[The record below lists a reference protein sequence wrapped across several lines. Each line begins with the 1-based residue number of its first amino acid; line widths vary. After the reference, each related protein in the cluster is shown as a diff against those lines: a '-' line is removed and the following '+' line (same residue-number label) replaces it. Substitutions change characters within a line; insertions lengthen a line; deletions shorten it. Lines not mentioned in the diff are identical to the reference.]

1 MATQP
6 ETERTA
12 LATANE
18 RLTSLYTRLVKAGV
32 ARAGIYFVLA
42 LYLFWTLFPVYWM
55 LSGTLKTRR
64 ELLATPPYWIPPNPT
79 LQNWIDLFTVRESFH
94 LYIINSAAI
103 TIGTTVFAV
112 AVGTMAT
119 YGLVKF
125 DFPREAGRFWL
136 PFGTLATRFLP
147 PIIMVIPLF
156 IIFGNIGILDSWL
169 VLILSYSAFT
179 IPFVVWMMVGF
190 FKELPDSIVE
200 AAILDGHTHF
210 GAFFK
215 IVLPLVKPGLIAS
228 TIFVLITAW
237 NELLFAVILT
247 QTLDAQTLPVAL
259 ATFEEQFQTNWRL
272 LTVASSIAML
282 PPMAFAFLVR
292 DQLVRGFT
300 MGAVN

>member
-1 MATQP
+1 
-6 ETERTA
+6 
-12 LATANE
+12 
-18 RLTSLYTRLVKAGV
+18 
-32 ARAGIYFVLA
+32 
-42 LYLFWTLFPVYWM
+42 
-55 LSGTLKTRR
+55 
-64 ELLATPPYWIPPNPT
+64 
-79 LQNWIDLFTVRESFH
+79 
-94 LYIINSAAI
+94 
-103 TIGTTVFAV
+103 
-112 AVGTMAT
+112 
-119 YGLVKF
+119 
-125 DFPREAGRFWL
+125 
-136 PFGTLATRFLP
+136 
-147 PIIMVIPLF
+147 
-156 IIFGNIGILDSWL
+156 
-169 VLILSYSAFT
+169 LILSYSAFT

>member
-156 IIFGNIGILDSWL
+156 IIFGNIGILDS
-169 VLILSYSAFT
+169 
-179 IPFVVWMMVGF
+179 
-190 FKELPDSIVE
+190 
-200 AAILDGHTHF
+200 
-210 GAFFK
+210 
-215 IVLPLVKPGLIAS
+215 
-228 TIFVLITAW
+228 
-237 NELLFAVILT
+237 
-247 QTLDAQTLPVAL
+247 
-259 ATFEEQFQTNWRL
+259 
-272 LTVASSIAML
+272 
-282 PPMAFAFLVR
+282 
-292 DQLVRGFT
+292 
-300 MGAVN
+300 